1 MQQGLARAFT
11 TLGIAEVPGNWL
23 EIVAARRQ
31 ADHVPRRDQS
41 PGVEGKDAEDMTDTS
56 SAGLEA
62 TVVSVLEDT
71 VQDWDI
77 EIEGGIGAA
86 TTLIGDLA
94 FESID
99 VVQFCIALEQA
110 VNRKGLPFETLFIRD
125 GAYVDDVTVAE
136 VAAFLET
143 ELARA

>member
-1 MQQGLARAFT
+1 
-11 TLGIAEVPGNWL
+11 
-23 EIVAARRQ
+23 
-31 ADHVPRRDQS
+31 
-41 PGVEGKDAEDMTDTS
+41 MTDTS

-71 VQDWDI
+71 VQDWDL

-99 VVQFCIALEQA
+99 VVQFCVALEQA
-110 VNRKGLPFETLFIRD
+110 LDRKGLPFEKLFIND
-125 GAYVDDVTVAE
+125 GAYVDDVAVSE
-136 VAAFLET
+136 VVAFLQA
-143 ELARA
+143 ELVQA